1 MLWVSTTLAE
11 DDYADAAAP
20 SNGWADVGPWL
31 GLLVVLAVIVGGLT
45 AVFWASIV
53 DLPTY
58 RIRGDGSATVSERA
72 LTEFV
77 AADAWYVVC
86 GLLVGLGLGIVA
98 WKWFKPLGWPVA
110 VIAAGAGLVAGIV
123 CWQFGELLGPPGGSF
138 EERLA
143 NALPGEQVPI
153 ALTLRSLS
161 APAVWAFAAV
171 TPVLLAASLG
181 PEDGEPRRP
190 RRQLTEPEPA
200 VETVDERGV
209 LTEVSSGDSP

>member
-72 LTEFV
+72 LTEFI

-110 VIAAGAGLVAGIV
+110 VIAGMIIVIAALSLFAGAVMDDLTAMAE
-123 CWQFGELLGPPGGSF
+123 QLG
-138 EERLA
+138 
-143 NALPGEQVPI
+143 
-153 ALTLRSLS
+153 
-161 APAVWAFAAV
+161 APQRYIAAV
-171 TPVLLAASLG
+171 LRPHVTLNLT
-181 PEDGEPRRP
+181 GE
-190 RRQLTEPEPA
+190 
-200 VETVDERGV
+200 
-209 LTEVSSGDSP
+209 